1 MLPENIEGQ
10 VIDINFVYTILKS
23 EDGKKMAIPNNLFA
37 QKFIRRSSFRGAPK
51 RTLAEQ
57 LASDKPLE

>member
-1 MLPENIEGQ
+1 
-10 VIDINFVYTILKS
+10 
-23 EDGKKMAIPNNLFA
+23 MAIPNNLFA
-37 QKFIRRSSFRGAPK
+37 QKFIRRSSIRGAPK